1 MRPLVGAAP
10 EPPADVR
17 SRDFREWCRALRRR
31 GYATRLIAEAAGTS
45 ERRVVRAIS
54 SKGSERA

>member
-17 SRDFREWCRALRRR
+17 SGEFREWCRALRRR

-45 ERRVVRAIS
+45 ERRVVRAINV
-54 SKGSERA
+54 KGREES

>member
-10 EPPADVR
+10 DPPQDVR
-17 SRDFREWCRALRRR
+17 SREFREWCRTLRSR

-54 SKGSERA
+54 IKGSDES